1 MSAVVIVDDSIAN
14 LAIYARLV
22 GSVAADADIRRFSD
36 AAEALSWLAANQ
48 ADLVV
53 TDYLMPGMHGA
64 ELTRRIRDLPTVG
77 DIPVII
83 VTAHADREFRLRA
96 FTAGAS
102 DFVQSPIDHAEF
114 RMRVRNLLLLGVHQ
128 RLVRERAAALE
139 QELRQTEAAREQVLR
154 DSRERLAQVIDTIP
168 AMISATDRE
177 GREIF
182 ANAYRARLLA
192 RHAAL
197 PGEGE
202 RAARQDQIVLA
213 SAQPLAAFEQELVL
227 DRNESR
233 TFLTTKTPLRDS
245 DGALGGVLTMSL
257 DITERKRAEAQLAFQ
272 ARHDFL
278 TALPNRSALHQRLR
292 EALTEGR
299 ALALHFIDLDRFK
312 LINDG
317 LGHHVGD
324 RLLVAVAE
332 RLRGTVRERDAVA
345 RLGGDEFAVL
355 QADIGGAAEA
365 ERFAARLNALLAD
378 PFAIDGRELAVSASI
393 GVALGGAG
401 TAEAEELLR
410 DADLAMYR
418 IKAAGRNGY
427 RLFAADM
434 LTRARADLATEAA
447 LRAALVQGGFA
458 LHYQPQFSLRD
469 GALIGLE
476 ALIRWRHPDGT
487 LRPPGAFLPVAAES
501 GLLHEIDDW
510 VLGQACAQARGW
522 LDALG
527 RPLRVAVNIGALAG
541 RAGGVRAR
549 VLAALDASGLPPEL
563 LELELTEGVLLTD
576 ADQASS
582 ELEALHRL
590 GVRIAIDDFGTGF
603 SSLARLASLRADRL
617 KIDRQF
623 IETLD
628 REDSRA
634 IVRAVVSLGRA
645 LRLEVMA
652 EGVETEAQ
660 LEQVRLAGCASV
672 QGFLTGAPV
681 PPEALADRLQP
692 ASTAAG
698 SAR

>member
-36 AAEALSWLAANQ
+36 AAEALAWLAANQ

-64 ELTRRIRDLPTVG
+64 ELTRRIRDLPSVG

-114 RMRVRNLLLLGVHQ
+114 RMRVRNLLQLGIHQ

-154 DSRERLAQVIDTIP
+154 DSRERLVQVIDTIP

-182 ANAYRARLLA
+182 ANAYRTRLLA
-192 RHAAL
+192 RHAPL
-197 PGEGE
+197 PGEAE

-213 SAQPLAAFEQELVL
+213 SAQPLAAFEQELML

-245 DGALGGVLTMSL
+245 DGALAGVLTMSL

-278 TALPNRSALHQRLR
+278 TALPNRSALYQRLR

-299 ALALHFIDLDRFK
+299 AVALHFIDLDRFK

-317 LGHHVGD
+317 LGHHIGD

-332 RLRGTVRERDAVA
+332 RLRATVRERDAVA

-355 QADIGGAAEA
+355 QTDIGGAVEA
-365 ERFAARLNALLAD
+365 ERFAARLNALLAE

-401 TAEAEELLR
+401 TEAEELLR

-458 LHYQPQFSLRD
+458 LHYQPQYALRD
-469 GALIGLE
+469 GALIGVE

-487 LRPPGAFLPVAAES
+487 LIPPAEFLPVAAES

-510 VLGQACAQARGW
+510 VLRQACAQARDW
-522 LDALG
+522 LDRLG
-527 RPLRVAVNIGALAG
+527 RPLRVAVNIGALGG
-541 RAGGVRAR
+541 RAGGIRAR

-563 LELELTEGVLLTD
+563 LELELTEGVLLAD
-576 ADQASS
+576 SDQAAA

-590 GVRIAIDDFGTGF
+590 GVRIGIDDFGTGF

-617 KIDRQF
+617 KVDRRF

-634 IVRAVVSLGRA
+634 IVHAVVSLGRA

-672 QGFLTGAPV
+672 QGYLTGAPM
-681 PPEALADRLQP
+681 PPEALAAQLTP
-692 ASTAAG
+692 AATPAG
-698 SAR
+698 APR